1 MIKPMLGDL
10 ELLLVQRIE
19 TAESQTLVDHAV
31 PGLAGNFTQQLNRQ
45 ITQVKLHGILAG
57 PEARDNLEALRQ
69 QFHAAEPLP
78 FTADILAA
86 TEVQEMLIAD
96 LQAQEMAGKPER
108 FVYRLTL
115 NEYIPPPPDEETTM
129 QIAEEEM
136 QTEATEITEKQT
148 DDVAND
154 LATLEVRVELAEGD
168 DYSGIAVQVE
178 GNTDGGEPF
187 AILIEEHNDG
197 IYRAENIRAGTY
209 TVRAVSR

>member
-19 TAESQTLVDHAV
+19 TAQISNPGRPRRAGAGRELYAAAKPADH
-31 PGLAGNFTQQLNRQ
+31 PGKT
-45 ITQVKLHGILAG
+45 
-57 PEARDNLEALRQ
+57 ARHPGRPGGQ
-69 QFHAAEPLP
+69 GQSGSAATAIPCRRAASV
-78 FTADILAA
+78 TADILAA